1 MVMTMAAQTESQ
13 AAKPFRITMILPTL
27 IVDGVVPIAIY
38 KGLEHYGVSPAWA
51 LAGGCAVPALNNLR
65 TWIVSRQLDPIGL
78 LIMASI
84 ASGAVASVVSGNIF
98 WRVVTDCV
106 LNAAWGSAF
115 LISLLFARPVL
126 FYLIRE
132 VVAGNDASRAESWN
146 SLWNVKL
153 VRGTLRRMTA
163 IWAAVY
169 FLEILIEIVLAR
181 TQTADTVVTV
191 ASIMNTVGTLA
202 LIMLTHRTMRATRAR
217 YEREENV
224 AWPL

>member
-1 MVMTMAAQTESQ
+1 MVTTMTAPMEPQ

-65 TWIVSRQLDPIGL
+65 TWIMSRQLDPIGL

-84 ASGAVASVVSGNIF
+84 ASGAAASIVAGDIF

-115 LISLLFARPVL
+115 LVSLFFARPVL

-132 VVAGNDASRAESWN
+132 VVAGNDESRAAIWN
-146 SLWNVKL
+146 GLWDHRL
-153 VRGTLRRMTA
+153 VRRTLRGMTA
-163 IWAAVY
+163 FWSAVY
-169 FLEILIEIVLAR
+169 FAEIAIEVALAH
-181 TQTADTVVTV
+181 TQPADTVVTV
-191 ASIMNTVGTLA
+191 ASIMNAGATLA
-202 LIMLTHRTMRATRAR
+202 LIMVTHRVMKATRAR
-217 YEREENV
+217 FERDEGP
-224 AWPL
+224 WPL

>member
-1 MVMTMAAQTESQ
+1 MTMTGQMPA
-13 AAKPFRITMILPTL
+13 AAKPFRIAMLLPTL

-84 ASGAVASVVSGNIF
+84 ASGAAASVVSGNIF
-98 WRVVTDCV
+98 WRIVTDCV
-106 LNAAWGSAF
+106 LNAAWGSTF
-115 LISLLFARPVL
+115 LVSLFLPRPVL

-132 VVAGNDASRAESWN
+132 VVAGNDASRAEIWN
-146 SLWNVKL
+146 SLWNTRL
-153 VRGTLRRMTA
+153 IRRTLRRMTA

-169 FLEILIEIVLAR
+169 FVEILIELALAR

-191 ASIMNTVGTLA
+191 ASIMNAGATLA
-202 LIMLTHRTMRATRAR
+202 LIMFTHRTMRATRSR
-217 YEREENV
+217 FEREEH
-224 AWPL
+224 ATWPL